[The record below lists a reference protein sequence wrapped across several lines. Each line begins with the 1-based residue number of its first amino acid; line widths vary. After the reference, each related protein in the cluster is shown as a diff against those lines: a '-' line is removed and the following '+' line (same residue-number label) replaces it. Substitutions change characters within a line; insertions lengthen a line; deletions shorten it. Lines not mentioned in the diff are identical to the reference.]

1 MYFETGKLEIIIFF
15 LRVEAIWKLTFLL
28 LDLLPKDLT
37 WFVMLNLENVKTI
50 KNVNKLVKERNQM
63 PRQERFS
70 KVRIQMHME
79 IGS

>member
-1 MYFETGKLEIIIFF
+1 MH
-15 LRVEAIWKLTFLL
+15 RSWKLTFLL